1 MYEVWRP
8 PTPIGSAAVKDG
20 VCSRPTGESGRC
32 ATCFTDHPLMPP
44 TPWVIE
50 SGLFRKR
57 ILAVPVDDVES
68 LTPNEA
74 RVDLR
79 VAGSGGRS

>member
-1 MYEVWRP
+1 VFAPDGRVGTVRHLLY
-8 PTPIGSAAVKDG
+8 GSSVNAPDA
-20 VCSRPTGESGRC
+20 
-32 ATCFTDHPLMPP
+32 L
-44 TPWVIE
+44 VIE